1 MITRLL
7 VDELTLPAPIM
18 DQWTEWE
25 LSQFVIRII
34 CTLYVLPGPLLFCF
48 SLDTDTPLAGV
59 ANQAFM
65 TCPNITALRSSYA
78 LIRRIMPSV
87 ETATVQWSQGVT
99 TVHLVAIRR
108 WRGWP
113 ERGGGCVVLGPVS
126 VLSDFVVA
134 LCLICGLS
142 GCRVMVEKFEG
153 CDNVTCRCGM

>member
-25 LSQFVIRII
+25 LSQFVIRIS
-34 CTLYVLPGPLLFCF
+34 CSLYVLPGPLVAFLNAN
-48 SLDTDTPLAGV
+48 TPRAGA

-65 TCPNITALRSSYA
+65 NCPNITARRSLYA
-78 LIRRIMPSV
+78 LIHRNMSSV
-87 ETATVQWSQGVT
+87 ETVTVRWSQDMT
-99 TVHLVAIRR
+99 MVHLVGIRL

-113 ERGGGCVVLGPVS
+113 ERGGGSVALGPVS
-126 VLSDFVVA
+126 VLYDFVVVS
-134 LCLICGLS
+134 CLISGLS